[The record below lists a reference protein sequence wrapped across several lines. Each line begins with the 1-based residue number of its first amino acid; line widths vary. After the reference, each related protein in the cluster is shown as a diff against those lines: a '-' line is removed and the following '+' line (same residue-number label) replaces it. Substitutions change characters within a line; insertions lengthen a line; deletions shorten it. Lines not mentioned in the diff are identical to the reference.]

1 MNRPIIY
8 CYLLCYVL
16 FLHLVSYLLCHPFL
30 ILSHRVHIVP
40 FCPKVSLPLFILSF
54 RHVYQLPWTL
64 WRLLYRDTL
73 TYGGIPTNLWMWSG
87 HACASMRSTFS
98 PSIIFL
104 WSFLRPLLLFYLFFF
119 SYSLQ
124 QTRYDIG
131 IYLYVRMLRMVSFP
145 SHVETLR
152 IVFYNAAKPHFY
164 PIRRV
169 LYYTKLLALYWY
181 NSYFLA
187 INAKSGCSTF
197 PIRNS
202 HYIYVRLFFNF

>member
-1 MNRPIIY
+1 MDVIQT
-8 CYLLCYVL
+8 CLCFYAFYFFPFHH
-16 FLHLVSYLLCHPFL
+16 FLMVFPASA
-30 ILSHRVHIVP
+30 
-40 FCPKVSLPLFILSF
+40 FI
-54 RHVYQLPWTL
+54 
-64 WRLLYRDTL
+64 
-73 TYGGIPTNLWMWSG
+73 
-87 HACASMRSTFS
+87 
-98 PSIIFL
+98 
-104 WSFLRPLLLFYLFFF
+104 FYLSFF

-131 IYLYVRMLRMVSFP
+131 IYLYVRMLRIVSFP
-145 SHVETLR
+145 SHVEILR

-164 PIRRV
+164 PIRKGII

-202 HYIYVRLFFNF
+202 HYIYVRLFLNF